1 MLNFKVEILS
11 LQKLEHEMDRTNY
24 PVDYKCFEI
33 GYCGQTNFPYSNIQF
48 KQANNLILS
57 HFQEE
62 YHPLI
67 HDTQKNKNKKLFP

>member
-33 GYCGQTNFPYSNIQF
+33 GYCGHSKLPYGHILIN
-48 KQANNLILS
+48 KATNLIPP
-57 HFQEE
+57 HFQ
-62 YHPLI
+62 
-67 HDTQKNKNKKLFP
+67 